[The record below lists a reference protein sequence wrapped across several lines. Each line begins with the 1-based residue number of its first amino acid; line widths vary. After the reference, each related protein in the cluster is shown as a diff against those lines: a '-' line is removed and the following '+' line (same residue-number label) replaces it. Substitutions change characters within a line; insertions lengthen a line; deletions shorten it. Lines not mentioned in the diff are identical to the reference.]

1 MKKREN
7 RLLSFL
13 AEYGICFLLF
23 GAITI
28 FCVGGMQSA
37 EQKQQEEALRIAEES
52 ILRGAVSCYALEG
65 FYPPDLN
72 YLEEHYGVQ
81 INHRRYIVSYVP
93 VAENLMPDIIVLEK

>member
-52 ILRGAVSCYALEG
+52 ILRGAVSCYAL
-65 FYPPDLN
+65 
-72 YLEEHYGVQ
+72 
-81 INHRRYIVSYVP
+81 
-93 VAENLMPDIIVLEK
+93 